1 MGYLKERHGMMML
14 PGIAKE
20 GQCRECGGSHSPD
33 EPLRVPH
40 ELHASADILHVHR
53 PSLLLFFMYYS
64 FMDRTVGAVSRLP

>member
-33 EPLRVPH
+33 EPHNRDALRYQYTFYDAHGRWP
-40 ELHASADILHVHR
+40 
-53 PSLLLFFMYYS
+53 
-64 FMDRTVGAVSRLP
+64 